1 MKKSRWPKVSVLL
14 VENACTYEKD
24 MKIIFGKKYSRID
37 QPKFFEDS
45 PEIDVSWSVYFK
57 LKVIFCKFYFV
68 RS

>member
-1 MKKSRWPKVSVLL
+1 MKKSRWPKASVLL

-45 PEIDVSWSVYFK
+45 PEIDVYGLFISN
-57 LKVIFCKFYFV
+57 
-68 RS
+68 